1 MTHKDL
7 IGTLP
12 MEHERWSGGIQKT
25 FNFNCVQGEDGSLV
39 SVTSPLLPSNSICR
53 GHSGGRRD
61 LEGESHR
68 PDVMQDR
75 SWDQSAYVMT
85 WIRWSLVAEPRW
97 WSAWLQVGVCPEC
110 AYSPWP
116 QGAGKESN
124 RARRTWGDQE
134 ADNQRPLPFHPLR
147 TTDASAPTTKP
158 RPRKRKS
165 QLNNQTESPVKQ
177 LLEET
182 DNNLRSNKKLIR
194 MPRKHEC
201 SLKETFWR

>member
-134 ADNQRPLPFHPLR
+134 ADNQDHCPSTLSGP
-147 TTDASAPTTKP
+147 PT
-158 RPRKRKS
+158 
-165 QLNNQTESPVKQ
+165 LQ
-177 LLEET
+177 LL
-182 DNNLRSNKKLIR
+182 LRSPDPERERANWTIR
-194 MPRKHEC
+194 LSPLWNSCWKRQITICAATKN
-201 SLKETFWR
+201 